1 MACITSGGESRR
13 GVSGVCG
20 SIPVCLVTSVAGGG
34 KSGVVVVGM
43 AGGAG
48 NCGVRAGERECG
60 VVVIELG
67 RAPGARCMADGA
79 VGGEAGGDVVGIR
92 SSCEVRLVA

>member
-1 MACITSGGESRR
+1 MAGITSGGESRS

-20 SIPVCLVTSVAGGG
+20 SIPVCLVASVAGGG
-34 KSGVVVVGM
+34 KSGVVIVGV
-43 AGGAG
+43 AGGARDRS
-48 NCGVRAGERECG
+48 VRAGERECG
-60 VVVIELG
+60 VVVVEGG

-79 VGGEAGGDVVGIR
+79 VGGKAGGDVVGIR

>member
-1 MACITSGGESRR
+1 M
-13 GVSGVCG
+13 
-20 SIPVCLVTSVAGGG
+20 TSVAGGG
-34 KSGVVVVGM
+34 KSGVVVVSV

-48 NCGVRAGERECG
+48 DGGVRASERECG
-60 VVVIELG
+60 VVVVEGG

-79 VGGEAGGDVVGIR
+79 VGGKAGGDVVGIR

>member
-1 MACITSGGESRR
+1 MARIASGRESRSS
-13 GVSGVCG
+13 VSGVCG

-34 KSGVVVVGM
+34 ESRVVVVGV

-48 NCGVRAGERECG
+48 DGGVRAGEGECR
-60 VVVIELG
+60 VVVIERG
-67 RAPGARCMADGA
+67 RAPGARRMADGA

-92 SSCEVRLVA
+92 SSREVRLVA